1 MSDAAPAPQQSY
13 KSGKNRETI
22 FNKDERAKDVRAL
35 NIVAAKTVADTVRTS
50 LGPRGMDKMIRTE
63 GDDNVTITNDGATIL
78 KKLRVGH
85 PTAQMLVDLSASQ
98 DIEAGDG
105 TTSVVVLCGSLLTA
119 CQNLMAKGIHPTLV
133 SDAFKLCVDKASEIL
148 HDMAKPINLDDREFL
163 IKSAITSLSSK
174 IVSQH
179 SDILAPMAVDSVLKV
194 VDPTHPNFVDL
205 NDVKIVKH
213 LHGTVSQSELIDGLA
228 FNQGASHKAGG
239 PTNVKNAKIGL
250 IQFCI
255 SPPKT
260 DMDNNVIVNDYTQ
273 IDRILRE
280 ERAYLLNICK
290 QIKKTGCN
298 VLLIQKSV
306 LRDAVTNMSL
316 HFLAKMKI
324 MVVRDIERDDMEFI
338 SKTLG
343 VKPVSSVDH
352 FTKEKL
358 AHAEVCQE
366 ISTGG
371 GKIVKVT
378 GIKNKGNT
386 VTALLRASNRL
397 MLDEA
402 ERSLH
407 DALCVIRSL
416 VKKQY
421 IIAGGGAPEI
431 ELALKL
437 AEYAKTLKG
446 VDQYVAKEYAQAF
459 EIIPTTL
466 AENAGLRP
474 ISVVTDLRNRHAL
487 GQRNTGINVRKGVIS
502 DMYEENVVQPLLV
515 TLSAVGLAT
524 ETSRMILKIDAI
536 V

>member
-1 MSDAAPAPQQSY
+1 
-13 KSGKNRETI
+13 
-22 FNKDERAKDVRAL
+22 
-35 NIVAAKTVADTVRTS
+35 
-50 LGPRGMDKMIRTE
+50 MDKMIRTE

-78 KKLRVGH
+78 KKLQVGH

-105 TTSVVVLCGSLLTA
+105 TTSVVVLAGSLLTA
-119 CQNLMAKGIHPTLV
+119 CQNLMAKGIHPTLI

-148 HDMAKPINLDDREFL
+148 HDMAKPISLDDRDFL

-179 SDILAPMAVDSVLKV
+179 SDILAPMAVDSVLKI
-194 VDPTHPNFVDL
+194 VDRQNPQNVDL
-205 NDVKIVKH
+205 KDIKIVKH
-213 LHGTVSQSELIDGLA
+213 LHGTVTESEIIDGLV

-239 PTNVKNAKIGL
+239 PTSIKNAKIGL

-280 ERAYLLNICK
+280 ERSYLLDICK
-290 QIKKTGCN
+290 QIKKAGCN

-306 LRDAVTNMSL
+306 LRDAVNDMSL

-324 MVVRDIERDDMEFI
+324 MVVRDVERDDMDFI
-338 SKTLG
+338 SRTLG
-343 VKPVSSVDH
+343 IKPVSSVEH

-358 AHAEVCQE
+358 ATADLCEEVN
-366 ISTGG
+366 TGG
-371 GKIVKVT
+371 GKIVKIT

-386 VTALLRASNRL
+386 VTALLRASNKL

-421 IIAGGGAPEI
+421 VIVGGGAPEI
-431 ELALKL
+431 ELSLKL
-437 AEYAKTLKG
+437 NEFSKTLKG
-446 VDQYVAKEYAQAF
+446 VEQYVAKEFAQAF

-474 ISVVTDLRNRHAL
+474 INVVTDLRNRHAL
-487 GQRNTGINVRKGVIS
+487 GQRYTGINVKEGIIS
-502 DMYEENVVQPLLV
+502 DMFEEDVVQPLLV
-515 TLSAVGLAT
+515 TLSAVKLAT
-524 ETSRMILKIDAI
+524 ETTRMILKIDAI
-536 V
+536 I